1 MSGSLHVVFGAGQ
14 IGQPLAARLR
24 ASGHAVR
31 VVRRSSGQVPAGVEL
46 VQGDA
51 LDAAFCRASAHGA
64 TTLYHC
70 LNPPYTAAVW
80 AEQLPRYI
88 DNLIAAARDSGA
100 RLVVLENL
108 YALGAPRGKTLNED
122 TPLAPISRKGE
133 IRARVD
139 ERLFAAQQKGE
150 VVATLARA
158 SDFFGP
164 HGTQSS
170 LGDYFWP
177 SVLKGKTAYS
187 PFHVDAVHTY
197 HYIPDV
203 VEALATLGTADASAY
218 GGQWML
224 PCAEAGSLRDLVR
237 RLETITGRTLKVGE
251 LPRLAVKAM
260 GLFMPIMRE
269 LNEMLYQWEEPFI
282 VDDGRFRA
290 RFGAQP
296 TALDAAAQ
304 ATAAWALSH
313 YPHR

>member
-1 MSGSLHVVFGAGQ
+1 MSSSLHVVFGAGQ
-14 IGQPLAARLR
+14 IGQPLAALLR
-24 ASGHAVR
+24 ARGHAVR
-31 VVRRSSGQVPAGVEL
+31 VARRSSGQVPEGAEL
-46 VQGDA
+46 VRGDA
-51 LDAAFCRASAHGA
+51 LDAAFCRTAARGA
-64 TTLYHC
+64 TTVYHC
-70 LNPPYTAAVW
+70 MNPPYFASAW
-80 AEQLPRYI
+80 AEQLPRYM
-88 DNLIAAARDSGA
+88 DNLIDAARESGA
-100 RLVVLENL
+100 KLVVLDNL
-108 YALGAPRGKTLNED
+108 YALGAPRGRALNED
-122 TPLAPISRKGE
+122 TPIAPVSRKGG

-139 ERLFAAQQKGE
+139 ERLFTAQQKGE

-164 HGTQSS
+164 YGTQSS

-203 VEALATLGTADASAY
+203 VEALATLGTADASVY

-269 LNEMLYQWEEPFI
+269 LNEM
-282 VDDGRFRA
+282 GRA
-290 RFGAQP
+290 V
-296 TALDAAAQ
+296 
-304 ATAAWALSH
+304 
-313 YPHR
+313 HR